1 MPSEIVMNRV
11 FHAALGSLLLLI
23 GLNTAAAAE
32 LLSRDEYAAAKPGFA
47 VVPDQSVFDRL
58 FEDGSEFDY
67 VSVESLDDDEGT
79 VIGIR
84 VKGRKFFLQHPAY
97 GNHWVSFKRAEENQ
111 LKIYWNPHLV
121 YTYEAACGTID
132 GEKHCALMDG
142 GRMAWG
148 FRDPR

>member
-1 MPSEIVMNRV
+1 MPSEIEMNRV
-11 FHAALGSLLLLI
+11 FQAGLCSLLFLV
-23 GLNTAAAAE
+23 GHTASAAAD
-32 LLSRDEYAAAKPGFA
+32 LPSRDQYAAAKPNFND
-47 VVPDQSVFDRL
+47 VPDQSVFDRL

-67 VSVESLDDDEGT
+67 VSVESLDDDEGA